1 MKTLD
6 EIDLSLYG
14 FFAFTEEKNNI
25 QIDLMVADGYQ
36 PFDDCDLFLIP
47 QGTIIAFKTNSFY
60 GFHNV
65 RITGDKIDYLQ
76 LNEVSS
82 LDSVLN
88 EEMVPGYNFY
98 VFCDSKIMPHTY
110 ALNDKWTVSRPGM
123 EHAPFMR
130 CDYQKLGAAGFYP
143 AENGYT
149 VTKVFNLLNI
159 TGIGH
164 IVRFETSN
172 NRNMNPGSRSDYTAA
187 KTLAGIFKLI
197 LEWQT
202 VSKDPFN
209 NQEDIALKSDAFIEN
224 LNLDNKVWEDII
236 AATGDLPLARYIRG
250 NTDRS
255 PVWEDTS
262 ISPDSLKEY
271 FKSHCLYPDLY
282 SLSSNLGLD
291 IVDESLINNYLKHF
305 EELLFKYFYDHGID
319 IELYESLDQICEL
332 DTTPEYIKKYIK
344 EYKELKEINL

>member
-1 MKTLD
+1 MKALN
-6 EIDLSLYG
+6 EIDLSLYS
-14 FFAFTEEKNNI
+14 FFAFTEQKGNI
-25 QIDLMVADGYQ
+25 EIDLMVADGYQ
-36 PFDDCDLFLIP
+36 TFDDCDLFSIP
-47 QGTIIAFKTNSFY
+47 QGTVIAFKTNSFY
-60 GFHNV
+60 GFHNI
-65 RITGDKIDYLQ
+65 RITGTKVDYIQ
-76 LNEVSS
+76 LNEINTF
-82 LDSVLN
+82 DSILN
-88 EEMVPGYNFY
+88 EETVPGYNFY
-98 VFCDSKIMPHTY
+98 VFCDSRIMPHTY

-172 NRNMNPGSRSDYTAA
+172 DRNMNPGSRSDYTAA

-209 NQEDIALKSDAFIEN
+209 NQEEIALKANSFIEN
-224 LNLDNKVWEDII
+224 LNLEDEVWEDII
-236 AATGDLPLARYIRG
+236 AATGDLPLAQYIRG

-255 PVWEDTS
+255 PELEDTS
-262 ISPDSLKEY
+262 IAPASLKQY
-271 FKSHCLYPDLY
+271 FKSHCLYYDLR
-282 SLSSNLGLD
+282 SLSDNLDLD
-291 IVDESLINNYLKHF
+291 IFDNELKNIYINYLESIVF
-305 EELLFKYFYDHGID
+305 NYCISNN
-319 IELYESLDQICEL
+319 ILYTDYNNLDQLIESNNIH
-332 DTTPEYIKKYIK
+332 DSSIYYF
-344 EYKELKEINL
+344 NLLNTLNKGL